1 MAYYITEKCIGC
13 TMCARLCPVA
23 AISGEK
29 KERHEINKKRCVECG
44 VCGRACPQ
52 GAINAPDGTAAV
64 QVPRSKWKKPVIDT
78 SVCSACAMCVA
89 VCTAGALEIKKPEKR
104 GDIYVHAILANPK
117 KCVGCSLCQRE
128 CPLEAITMKEAE

>member
-13 TMCARLCPVA
+13 TMCARLCPVS

-29 KERHEINKKRCVECG
+29 KERHEINPKRCVECG

-52 GAINAPDGTAAV
+52 GAITAPDGTAAI
-64 QVPRSKWKKPVIDT
+64 QVPRSKWQKPVIDT
-78 SVCSACAMCVA
+78 GICSACAMCVS
-89 VCTAGALEIKKPEKR
+89 VCTAGALEIKMPEKR
-104 GDIYVHAILANPK
+104 GDINVYAVLANPK
-117 KCVGCSLCQRE
+117 KCVGCALCQRE